1 MNPVLNSHGL
11 KVMMLLRVP
20 TTPSVNFG
28 NSLTV
33 SAPFIRS
40 FYFILNLFVALAFS
54 DCVTKQEDCFCG
66 MSRFFSAQRVSWIF
80 MVGHRHSLKMLRKI
94 ARVYLNKD
102 AKGYCVTVAMI
113 SKSGMGCKVVFRGF
127 CATVMHC

>member
-11 KVMMLLRVP
+11 KVLMLLRVS

-28 NSLTV
+28 TSLTV
-33 SAPFIRS
+33 SASFIKS
-40 FYFILNLFVALAFS
+40 FYFILNPFVALAFS
-54 DCVTKQEDCFCG
+54 DCVTKWEDCFCG
-66 MSRFFSAQRVSWIF
+66 MSGFFSAQRVSWIF
-80 MVGHRHSLKMLRKI
+80 MAGHRHLLKMLRKI
-94 ARVYLNKD
+94 SRVYLNKD

-113 SKSGMGCKVVFRGF
+113 SKSGMGYKVVFRGF